1 MGERFT
7 RIGKYRNELIT
18 NFIIMCMNKRNYL
31 TAAAMALAVLSSC
44 GGQKEARNTSGIDL
58 ANMDTTVSAGQD
70 FFRYACGGWND
81 AHPLTAEY
89 SRYGTFDQLA
99 ENNQKQLR
107 ELIEGL
113 ASQQNE
119 AGTVAQKIGDLY
131 NIAMDS
137 VARNEQGFAPVK
149 PMLDKIAALT
159 DKSQIIPMS
168 VEMRRFQ
175 GIGTY
180 FNFYVYADP
189 KNSALNIFQMGQGGI
204 NLGEK
209 EYYLDTDSITENIRN
224 EYKKYIAKLFA
235 LSGFSEA
242 EAQQK
247 VADVME
253 IETSIAKVSRSAAEL
268 RNPEANYHKM
278 SYADLKKRIPGIDW
292 DAFMTG
298 LGIQAPAELNVE
310 QVESIQEVARLIS
323 ALPVSKHVSYLEYN
337 LLDAAASCL
346 SDDFVAARFDFYGK
360 VMSGRQVNQP
370 RWKRAVN
377 SVNGM
382 LGELVGE
389 MYVEKYFP
397 AAAKE
402 RMLKLVENLRVALGE
417 RIDAQEWMS
426 DSTKVR
432 AHEKLDAFR
441 VKVGYPDKWKDY
453 SKLEI
458 KKDSYW
464 ANVCRASEW
473 GFNDMISRLG
483 KPVDRDE
490 WLMTPQTVNAYYNP
504 STNEICFPAAI
515 LQPPFFNMDADDAAN
530 YGAIGVVIGHEMTHG
545 FDDQGRQFD
554 KNGNLTDWWAEGDA
568 DRFKERAQVMVDF
581 FNNIEVLPGLKG
593 NGQLTLGENLAD
605 HGGLNVAYL
614 AFRNATKDA
623 PLEVKEGFTPEQRF
637 FIAYATLWAG
647 NIRDEQAR
655 VYTKSDPHSLGKWRV
670 NGALP
675 HIQAWYDAF
684 QITPDDSLYVAP
696 ENRVNI
702 W

>member
-1 MGERFT
+1 
-7 RIGKYRNELIT
+7 
-18 NFIIMCMNKRNYL
+18 MNKKNYV
-31 TAAAMALAVLSSC
+31 AVAALALAMMTSC
-44 GGQKEARNTSGIDL
+44 AGQKEAKSTSGIDL
-58 ANMDTTVSAGQD
+58 ANMDTTVAAGTD

-89 SRYGTFDQLA
+89 SRYGTFDQLF
-99 ENNQKQLR
+99 ENSQKQLR

-113 ASQQNE
+113 AAQKNNP
-119 AGTVAQKIGDLY
+119 AGSAAQKIGDLY
-131 NIAMDS
+131 NMAMDS
-137 VARNEQGFAPVK
+137 VTLNKQGAEPVK
-149 PMLDKIAALT
+149 AMLGKIAALK
-159 DKSQIIPMS
+159 DKSEIIPMMT
-168 VEMRRFQ
+168 EMAHI

-180 FNFYVYADP
+180 FHSYVYADP
-189 KNSALNIFQMGQGGI
+189 KNSSLNIFQMGQGGI

-209 EYYLDTDSITENIRN
+209 EYYLDNDSITQNIR
-224 EYKKYIAKLFA
+224 EQYKVYIGKLFQLA
-235 LSGFSEA
+235 GFTEA

-253 IETSIAKVSRSAAEL
+253 IETAIAKASRSATEL
-268 RNPEANYHKM
+268 RDPEANYHKM
-278 SYADLKKRIPGIDW
+278 SFDELKKTISGIDW
-292 DAFMTG
+292 DAYVKG
-298 LGIQAPAELNVE
+298 LDIQAPAELNVE
-310 QVESIQEVARLIS
+310 QVEPIQEVARLMNT
-323 ALPVSKHVSYLEYN
+323 LPISKHVSYLEYN

-360 VMSGRQVNQP
+360 VLSGRQVNQP

-402 RMLKLVENLRVALGE
+402 RMVKLVKNLQTALGE
-417 RIDAQEWMS
+417 RINAQEWMS
-426 DSTKVR
+426 DSTKVK
-432 AHEKLDAFR
+432 AQEKLAAFH

-453 SKLEI
+453 SKLDI

-473 GFNDMISRLG
+473 SFNDMYSRLG
-483 KPVDRDE
+483 KPVDKDE

-515 LQPPFFNMDADDAAN
+515 LQPPFFNMEADDAAN

-554 KNGNLTDWWAEGDA
+554 KDGNLTDWWAPGDA

-581 FNNIEVLPGLKG
+581 FNNIEVLPGLHA
-593 NGQLTLGENLAD
+593 NGELTLGENLAD

-614 AFRNATKDA
+614 AFQNATKDA
-623 PLEVKEGFTPEQRF
+623 PLGVVDGFTPEQRF
-637 FIAYATLWAG
+637 FLAYATLWAG
-647 NIRDEQAR
+647 NIRDEQIR
-655 VYTKSDPHSLGKWRV
+655 VYTKSDPHSLGRWRV

-684 QITPDDSLYVAP
+684 HITPSDPLYVAP
-696 ENRVNI
+696 EKRVNV

>member
-1 MGERFT
+1 M
-7 RIGKYRNELIT
+7 IT

-149 PMLDKIAALT
+149 SMLDKIAALT

-180 FNFYVYADP
+180 FNYYVYADP

-235 LSGFSEA
+235 LAGFSEA

-278 SYADLKKRIPGIDW
+278 SYADLKKQIPGIDW

-310 QVESIQEVARLIS
+310 QVEPIQEVARLIS

-614 AFRNATKDA
+614 AFQNATKDA

>member
-1 MGERFT
+1 
-7 RIGKYRNELIT
+7 
-18 NFIIMCMNKRNYL
+18 MNKKNYVAVATLAFAML
-31 TAAAMALAVLSSC
+31 TSC
-44 GGQKEARNTSGIDL
+44 AGQKEAKSTSGIDL
-58 ANMDTTVSAGQD
+58 ANMDTIVSAGTD

-89 SRYGTFDQLA
+89 SRYGTFDELF
-99 ENNQKQLR
+99 ENSQKQLR

-113 ASQQNE
+113 AAQKNNQ
-119 AGTVAQKIGDLY
+119 AGSAAQKIGDLY
-131 NIAMDS
+131 NMAMDS
-137 VARNEQGFAPVK
+137 VTLNKQGAEPVK
-149 PMLDKIAALT
+149 AMLDKIAGMK
-159 DKSQIIPMS
+159 DKSEIVPMMT
-168 VEMRRFQ
+168 EMAHI

-180 FNFYVYADP
+180 FRSYVYADP
-189 KNSALNIFQMGQGGI
+189 KNSSLNIFQMGQGGI

-209 EYYLDTDSITENIRN
+209 EYYLDTDSITQNIR
-224 EYKKYIAKLFA
+224 EQYKLYIGKLFQLA
-235 LSGFSEA
+235 GFSEA
-242 EAQQK
+242 DAQQK

-253 IETSIAKVSRSAAEL
+253 VETAIAKVSRSATEL
-268 RNPEANYHKM
+268 RDPEANYHKM
-278 SYADLKKRIPGIDW
+278 SFDELKKTISGIDW
-292 DAFMTG
+292 DAYMKG
-298 LGIQAPAELNVE
+298 LGIQVPAELNVE
-310 QVESIQEVARLIS
+310 QVEPIQEVARLMNT
-323 ALPVSKHVSYLEYN
+323 LPLSKHVSYLEYN

-360 VMSGRQVNQP
+360 VLSGRQVNQP

-402 RMLKLVENLRVALGE
+402 RMVKLVKNLQTALGE

-426 DSTKVR
+426 DSTKIR
-432 AHEKLDAFR
+432 AHEKLAAFH

-458 KKDSYW
+458 KNDSYW

-473 GFNDMISRLG
+473 GFNDMYSRIG
-483 KPVDRDE
+483 KPVDKDE

-515 LQPPFFNMDADDAAN
+515 LQPPFFNMEADDAAN

-554 KNGNLTDWWAEGDA
+554 KDGNLTDWWAPGDA

-581 FNNIEVLPGLKG
+581 FNKIEVLPGLQA
-593 NGQLTLGENLAD
+593 NGELTLGENLAD

-614 AFRNATKDA
+614 AFQNATKDA
-623 PLEVKEGFTPEQRF
+623 PLGVVDGFTPEQRF
-637 FIAYATLWAG
+637 FLAYATLWAG
-647 NIRDEQAR
+647 NIRDEQIR

-684 QITPDDSLYVAP
+684 HITPSDPLYVAP
-696 ENRVNI
+696 ENRVNV

>member
-1 MGERFT
+1 
-7 RIGKYRNELIT
+7 
-18 NFIIMCMNKRNYL
+18 MNKKNYVVVATLAFAML
-31 TAAAMALAVLSSC
+31 TSC
-44 GGQKEARNTSGIDL
+44 AGQKEAKSTSGIDL
-58 ANMDTTVSAGQD
+58 ANMDTTVSAGTD

-89 SRYGTFDQLA
+89 SRYGTFDELF
-99 ENNQKQLR
+99 ENSQKQLR

-113 ASQQNE
+113 AAQKNNQ
-119 AGTVAQKIGDLY
+119 AGSAAQKIGDLY
-131 NIAMDS
+131 NMAMDS
-137 VARNEQGFAPVK
+137 VTLNKQGAEPVK
-149 PMLDKIAALT
+149 AMLDKIAGMK
-159 DKSQIIPMS
+159 DKSEIVPMMT
-168 VEMRRFQ
+168 EMAHI

-180 FNFYVYADP
+180 FHSYVYADP
-189 KNSALNIFQMGQGGI
+189 KNSSLNIFQMGQGGI

-209 EYYLDTDSITENIRN
+209 EYYLDTDSITQNIR
-224 EYKKYIAKLFA
+224 EQYKLYIGKLFQLA
-235 LSGFSEA
+235 GFSEA
-242 EAQQK
+242 DAQQK

-253 IETSIAKVSRSAAEL
+253 IETAIAKVSRSATEL
-268 RNPEANYHKM
+268 RDPEANYHKM
-278 SYADLKKRIPGIDW
+278 SFDELKKTIAGIDW
-292 DAFMTG
+292 DAYMKG

-310 QVESIQEVARLIS
+310 QVEPIQEVARLMNT
-323 ALPVSKHVSYLEYN
+323 LPLSKHVSYLEYN

-360 VMSGRQVNQP
+360 VLSGRQVNQP

-402 RMLKLVENLRVALGE
+402 RMVKLVKNLQTALGE

-426 DSTKVR
+426 DSTKIR
-432 AHEKLDAFR
+432 AHEKLAAFH

-458 KKDSYW
+458 KNDSYW

-473 GFNDMISRLG
+473 GFNDMYSRIG
-483 KPVDRDE
+483 KPVDKDE

-515 LQPPFFNMDADDAAN
+515 LQPPFFNMEADDAAN

-554 KNGNLTDWWAEGDA
+554 KDGNLTDWWAPGDA

-581 FNNIEVLPGLKG
+581 FNKIEVLPGLQA
-593 NGQLTLGENLAD
+593 NGELTLGENLAD

-614 AFRNATKDA
+614 AFQNATKDA
-623 PLEVKEGFTPEQRF
+623 PLGVVDGFTPEQRF
-637 FIAYATLWAG
+637 FLAYATLWAG
-647 NIRDEQAR
+647 NIRDEQIR

-684 QITPDDSLYVAP
+684 HITPSDPLYVAP
-696 ENRVNI
+696 ENRVNV

>member
-1 MGERFT
+1 
-7 RIGKYRNELIT
+7 
-18 NFIIMCMNKRNYL
+18 MNKKNYVAVATLAFAML
-31 TAAAMALAVLSSC
+31 TSC
-44 GGQKEARNTSGIDL
+44 AGQKEAKSTSGIDL
-58 ANMDTTVSAGQD
+58 ANMDTTVSAGTD

-89 SRYGTFDQLA
+89 SRYGTFDELF
-99 ENNQKQLR
+99 ENSQKQLR

-113 ASQQNE
+113 AAQKNNQ
-119 AGTVAQKIGDLY
+119 AGSAAQKIGDLY
-131 NIAMDS
+131 NMAMDS
-137 VARNEQGFAPVK
+137 VTLNKQGAEPVK
-149 PMLDKIAALT
+149 AMLDKIAGLK
-159 DKSQIIPMS
+159 DKSEIVPMMT
-168 VEMRRFQ
+168 EMAHI

-180 FNFYVYADP
+180 FHSYVYADP
-189 KNSALNIFQMGQGGI
+189 KNSSLNIFQMGQGGI

-209 EYYLDTDSITENIRN
+209 EYYLDTDSITQNIR
-224 EYKKYIAKLFA
+224 EQYKLYIGKLFQLA
-235 LSGFSEA
+235 GFSEA
-242 EAQQK
+242 DAQQK

-253 IETSIAKVSRSAAEL
+253 IETAIAKVSRSATEL
-268 RNPEANYHKM
+268 RDPEANYHKM
-278 SYADLKKRIPGIDW
+278 SFDELKKTIAGIDW
-292 DAFMTG
+292 DAYMKG

-310 QVESIQEVARLIS
+310 QVEPIQEVARLMNT
-323 ALPVSKHVSYLEYN
+323 LPLSKHVSYLEYN

-360 VMSGRQVNQP
+360 VLSGRQVNQP

-382 LGELVGE
+382 LGDLVGE

-402 RMLKLVENLRVALGE
+402 RMVKLVKNLQTALGE

-426 DSTKVR
+426 DSTKIR
-432 AHEKLDAFR
+432 AHEKLATFH

-458 KKDSYW
+458 KNDSYW

-473 GFNDMISRLG
+473 GFNDMYSRIG
-483 KPVDRDE
+483 KPVDKDE

-515 LQPPFFNMDADDAAN
+515 LQPPFFNMEADDAAN

-554 KNGNLTDWWAEGDA
+554 KDGNLTDWWAPGDA

-581 FNNIEVLPGLKG
+581 FNKIEVLPGLQA
-593 NGQLTLGENLAD
+593 NGELTLGENLAD

-614 AFRNATKDA
+614 AFQNATKDA
-623 PLEVKEGFTPEQRF
+623 PLGVVDGFTPEQRF
-637 FIAYATLWAG
+637 FLAYATLWAG
-647 NIRDEQAR
+647 NIRDEQIR

-684 QITPDDSLYVAP
+684 HITPSDPLYVAP
-696 ENRVNI
+696 ENRVNV

>member
-1 MGERFT
+1 
-7 RIGKYRNELIT
+7 
-18 NFIIMCMNKRNYL
+18 MNKRNYL

-180 FNFYVYADP
+180 FNYYVYADP

-235 LSGFSEA
+235 LAGFSEA

-278 SYADLKKRIPGIDW
+278 SYADLKKQIPGIDW

-310 QVESIQEVARLIS
+310 QVEPIQEVARLIS

-614 AFRNATKDA
+614 AFQNATKDA

>member
-1 MGERFT
+1 
-7 RIGKYRNELIT
+7 
-18 NFIIMCMNKRNYL
+18 MNKKNYVAVATLAFAML
-31 TAAAMALAVLSSC
+31 TSC
-44 GGQKEARNTSGIDL
+44 AGQKEAKSTSGIDL
-58 ANMDTTVSAGQD
+58 ANMDTTVSAGTD

-89 SRYGTFDQLA
+89 SRYGTFDELF
-99 ENNQKQLR
+99 ENSQKQLR

-113 ASQQNE
+113 AAQKNNQ
-119 AGTVAQKIGDLY
+119 AGSAARKIGDLY
-131 NIAMDS
+131 NMAMDS
-137 VARNEQGFAPVK
+137 VTLNKQGAEPVK
-149 PMLDKIAALT
+149 AMLDKIAGMK
-159 DKSQIIPMS
+159 DKSEIVPMMT
-168 VEMRRFQ
+168 EMAHI

-180 FNFYVYADP
+180 FRSYVYADP
-189 KNSALNIFQMGQGGI
+189 KNSSLNIFQMGQGGI

-209 EYYLDTDSITENIRN
+209 EYYLDTDSITQNIR
-224 EYKKYIAKLFA
+224 EQYKLYIGKLFQLA
-235 LSGFSEA
+235 GFSEA
-242 EAQQK
+242 DAQQK

-253 IETSIAKVSRSAAEL
+253 IETAIAKVSRSATEL
-268 RNPEANYHKM
+268 RDPEANYHKM
-278 SYADLKKRIPGIDW
+278 SFDELKKTISGIDW
-292 DAFMTG
+292 DAYMKG
-298 LGIQAPAELNVE
+298 LGIQVPAELNVE
-310 QVESIQEVARLIS
+310 QVEPIQEVARLMNT
-323 ALPVSKHVSYLEYN
+323 LPLSKHVSYLEYN

-360 VMSGRQVNQP
+360 VLSGRQVNQP

-402 RMLKLVENLRVALGE
+402 RMVKLVKNLQTALGE

-426 DSTKVR
+426 DSTKIR
-432 AHEKLDAFR
+432 AHEKLAAFH

-458 KKDSYW
+458 KNDSYW

-473 GFNDMISRLG
+473 GFNDMYSRIG
-483 KPVDRDE
+483 KPVDKDE

-515 LQPPFFNMDADDAAN
+515 LQPPFFNMEADDAAN

-554 KNGNLTDWWAEGDA
+554 KDGNLTDWWAPGDA

-581 FNNIEVLPGLKG
+581 FNKIEVLPGLQA
-593 NGQLTLGENLAD
+593 NGELTLGENLAD

-614 AFRNATKDA
+614 AFQNATKDA
-623 PLEVKEGFTPEQRF
+623 PLGVVDGFTPEQRF
-637 FIAYATLWAG
+637 FLAYATLWAG
-647 NIRDEQAR
+647 NIRDEQIR

-684 QITPDDSLYVAP
+684 HITPSDPLYVAP
-696 ENRVNI
+696 ENRVNV

>member
-1 MGERFT
+1 
-7 RIGKYRNELIT
+7 
-18 NFIIMCMNKRNYL
+18 MNKKNYVAVATLAFAML
-31 TAAAMALAVLSSC
+31 TSC
-44 GGQKEARNTSGIDL
+44 AGQKEAKSTSGIDL
-58 ANMDTTVSAGQD
+58 ANMDTTVSAGTD

-89 SRYGTFDQLA
+89 SRYGTFDELF
-99 ENNQKQLR
+99 ENSQKQLR

-113 ASQQNE
+113 AAQKNNQ
-119 AGTVAQKIGDLY
+119 AGSAAQKIGDLY
-131 NIAMDS
+131 NMAMDS
-137 VARNEQGFAPVK
+137 VTLNKQGAEPVK
-149 PMLDKIAALT
+149 AMLDKIAGMK
-159 DKSQIIPMS
+159 DKSEIVPMMT
-168 VEMRRFQ
+168 EMAHI

-180 FNFYVYADP
+180 FHSYVYADP
-189 KNSALNIFQMGQGGI
+189 KNSSLNIFQMGQGGI

-209 EYYLDTDSITENIRN
+209 EYYLDTDSITQNIR
-224 EYKKYIAKLFA
+224 EQYKLYIGKLFQLA
-235 LSGFSEA
+235 GFSEA
-242 EAQQK
+242 DAQQK

-253 IETSIAKVSRSAAEL
+253 VETAIAKVSRSATEL
-268 RNPEANYHKM
+268 RDPEANYHKM
-278 SYADLKKRIPGIDW
+278 SFDELKKTISGIDW
-292 DAFMTG
+292 DAYMKG
-298 LGIQAPAELNVE
+298 LGIQVPAELNVE
-310 QVESIQEVARLIS
+310 QVEPIQEVARLMNT
-323 ALPVSKHVSYLEYN
+323 LPLSKHVSYLEYN

-360 VMSGRQVNQP
+360 VLSGRQVNQP

-402 RMLKLVENLRVALGE
+402 RMVKLVKNLQTALGE

-426 DSTKVR
+426 DSTKIR
-432 AHEKLDAFR
+432 AHEKLAVFH

-458 KKDSYW
+458 KNDSYW

-473 GFNDMISRLG
+473 GFNDMYSRIG
-483 KPVDRDE
+483 KPVDKDE

-515 LQPPFFNMDADDAAN
+515 LQPPFFNMEADDAAN

-554 KNGNLTDWWAEGDA
+554 KDGNLTDWWAPGDA

-581 FNNIEVLPGLKG
+581 FNKIEVLPGLQA
-593 NGQLTLGENLAD
+593 NGELTLGENLAD

-614 AFRNATKDA
+614 AFQNATKDA
-623 PLEVKEGFTPEQRF
+623 PLGVVDGFTPEQRF
-637 FIAYATLWAG
+637 FLAYATLWAG
-647 NIRDEQAR
+647 NIRDEQIR

-670 NGALP
+670 NGALT

-684 QITPDDSLYVAP
+684 HITPSDPLYVAP
-696 ENRVNI
+696 ENRVNV

>member
-1 MGERFT
+1 
-7 RIGKYRNELIT
+7 
-18 NFIIMCMNKRNYL
+18 MNKKNYVAVATLAFAML
-31 TAAAMALAVLSSC
+31 TSC
-44 GGQKEARNTSGIDL
+44 AGQKEAKSTSGIDL
-58 ANMDTTVSAGQD
+58 ANMDTTVSAGTD

-89 SRYGTFDQLA
+89 SRYGTFDELF
-99 ENNQKQLR
+99 ENSQKQLR

-113 ASQQNE
+113 AAQKNNQ
-119 AGTVAQKIGDLY
+119 AGSAAQKIGDLY
-131 NIAMDS
+131 NMAMDS
-137 VARNEQGFAPVK
+137 VTLNKQGAEPVK
-149 PMLDKIAALT
+149 AMLDKIAGMK
-159 DKSQIIPMS
+159 DKSEIVPMMT
-168 VEMRRFQ
+168 EMAHI

-180 FNFYVYADP
+180 FHSYVYADP
-189 KNSALNIFQMGQGGI
+189 KNSSLNIFQMGQGGI

-209 EYYLDTDSITENIRN
+209 EYYLDTDSITQNIR
-224 EYKKYIAKLFA
+224 EQYKLYIGKLFQLA
-235 LSGFSEA
+235 GFSEA
-242 EAQQK
+242 DAQQK

-253 IETSIAKVSRSAAEL
+253 LETAIAKVSRSATEL
-268 RNPEANYHKM
+268 RDPEANYHKM
-278 SYADLKKRIPGIDW
+278 SFDELKKTIAGIDW
-292 DAFMTG
+292 DAYMKG

-310 QVESIQEVARLIS
+310 QVDPIQEVARLMNT
-323 ALPVSKHVSYLEYN
+323 LPLSKHVSYLEYN

-360 VMSGRQVNQP
+360 VLTGRQVNQP

-402 RMLKLVENLRVALGE
+402 RMVKLVKNLQTALGE

-426 DSTKVR
+426 DSTKIR
-432 AHEKLDAFR
+432 AHEKLATFH

-458 KKDSYW
+458 KNDSYW

-473 GFNDMISRLG
+473 GFNDMYSRIG
-483 KPVDRDE
+483 KPVDKDE

-515 LQPPFFNMDADDAAN
+515 LQPPFFNMEADDAAN

-554 KNGNLTDWWAEGDA
+554 KDGNLTDWWAPGDA

-581 FNNIEVLPGLKG
+581 FNKIEVLPGLQA
-593 NGQLTLGENLAD
+593 NGELTLGENLAD

-614 AFRNATKDA
+614 AFQNATKDA
-623 PLEVKEGFTPEQRF
+623 PLGVVDGFTPEQRF
-637 FIAYATLWAG
+637 FLAYATLWAG
-647 NIRDEQAR
+647 NIRDEQIR

-684 QITPDDSLYVAP
+684 HITPSDPLYVAP
-696 ENRVNI
+696 ENRVNV

>member
-1 MGERFT
+1 
-7 RIGKYRNELIT
+7 
-18 NFIIMCMNKRNYL
+18 MNKKNYVAVATLAFAML
-31 TAAAMALAVLSSC
+31 TSC
-44 GGQKEARNTSGIDL
+44 AGQKEAKSTSGIDL
-58 ANMDTTVSAGQD
+58 ANMDTTVSAGTD

-89 SRYGTFDQLA
+89 SRYGTFDELF
-99 ENNQKQLR
+99 ENSQTQLR

-113 ASQQNE
+113 AAQKNNQ
-119 AGTVAQKIGDLY
+119 AGSAAQKIGDLY
-131 NIAMDS
+131 NMAMDS
-137 VARNEQGFAPVK
+137 VTLNKQGAEPVK
-149 PMLDKIAALT
+149 AMLDKIAGLK
-159 DKSQIIPMS
+159 DKSEIVPMMT
-168 VEMRRFQ
+168 EMAHI

-180 FNFYVYADP
+180 FHSYVYADP
-189 KNSALNIFQMGQGGI
+189 KNSSLNIFQMGQGGI

-209 EYYLDTDSITENIRN
+209 EYYLDTDSITQNIR
-224 EYKKYIAKLFA
+224 EQYKLYIGKLFQLA
-235 LSGFSEA
+235 GFSEA
-242 EAQQK
+242 DAQQK

-253 IETSIAKVSRSAAEL
+253 IETAIAKVSRSATEL
-268 RNPEANYHKM
+268 RDPEANYHKM
-278 SYADLKKRIPGIDW
+278 SFDELKKTIAGIDW
-292 DAFMTG
+292 DAYMKG

-310 QVESIQEVARLIS
+310 QVEPIQEVARLMNT
-323 ALPVSKHVSYLEYN
+323 LPLSKHVSYLEYN

-360 VMSGRQVNQP
+360 VLSGRQVNQP

-402 RMLKLVENLRVALGE
+402 RMVKLVKNLQTALGE

-426 DSTKVR
+426 DSTKIR
-432 AHEKLDAFR
+432 AHEKLATFH

-458 KKDSYW
+458 KNDSYW

-473 GFNDMISRLG
+473 GFNDMYSRIG
-483 KPVDRDE
+483 KPVNKDE

-515 LQPPFFNMDADDAAN
+515 LQPPFFNMEADDAAN

-554 KNGNLTDWWAEGDA
+554 KDGNLTDWWAPGDA

-581 FNNIEVLPGLKG
+581 FNKIEVLPGLQA
-593 NGQLTLGENLAD
+593 NGELTLGENLAD

-614 AFRNATKDA
+614 AFQNATKDA
-623 PLEVKEGFTPEQRF
+623 PLGVVDGFTPEQRF
-637 FIAYATLWAG
+637 FLAYAILWAG
-647 NIRDEQAR
+647 NIRDEQIR

-684 QITPDDSLYVAP
+684 HITPSDPLYVAP
-696 ENRVNI
+696 ENRVNV

>member
-1 MGERFT
+1 
-7 RIGKYRNELIT
+7 
-18 NFIIMCMNKRNYL
+18 MNKKNYVAVATLAFAML
-31 TAAAMALAVLSSC
+31 TSC
-44 GGQKEARNTSGIDL
+44 AGQKEAKSTSGIDL
-58 ANMDTTVSAGQD
+58 ANMDTTVAAGTD

-89 SRYGTFDQLA
+89 SRYGTFDQLF
-99 ENNQKQLR
+99 ENSQKQLR

-113 ASQQNE
+113 AAQKNNP
-119 AGTVAQKIGDLY
+119 AGSAAQKIGDLY
-131 NIAMDS
+131 NMAMDS
-137 VARNEQGFAPVK
+137 VTLNKQGAEPVK
-149 PMLDKIAALT
+149 AMLGKIAALK
-159 DKSQIIPMS
+159 DKGEIIPMMT
-168 VEMRRFQ
+168 EMAHI

-180 FNFYVYADP
+180 FHSYVYADP
-189 KNSALNIFQMGQGGI
+189 KNSSLNIFQMGQGGI

-209 EYYLDTDSITENIRN
+209 EYYLDNDSITQNIR
-224 EYKKYIAKLFA
+224 EQYKVYIGKLFQLA
-235 LSGFSEA
+235 GFTEA

-253 IETSIAKVSRSAAEL
+253 IETAIAKASRSATEL
-268 RNPEANYHKM
+268 RDPEANYHKM
-278 SYADLKKRIPGIDW
+278 SFDELKKTISGIDW
-292 DAFMTG
+292 DAYVKG

-310 QVESIQEVARLIS
+310 QVEPIQEVARLMNT
-323 ALPVSKHVSYLEYN
+323 LPISKHVSYLEYN

-360 VMSGRQVNQP
+360 VLSGRQVNQP

-402 RMLKLVENLRVALGE
+402 RMVKLVKNLQTALGE
-417 RIDAQEWMS
+417 RINAQEWMS
-426 DSTKVR
+426 DSTKVK
-432 AHEKLDAFR
+432 AQEKLAAFH

-453 SKLEI
+453 SKLDI

-473 GFNDMISRLG
+473 SFNDMYSRLG
-483 KPVDRDE
+483 KPVDKDE

-515 LQPPFFNMDADDAAN
+515 LQPPFFNMEADDAAN

-545 FDDQGRQFD
+545 FDAQGRQFD
-554 KNGNLTDWWAEGDA
+554 KDGNLTDWWAPGDA

-581 FNNIEVLPGLKG
+581 FNNIEVLPGLHA
-593 NGQLTLGENLAD
+593 NGELTLGENLAD

-614 AFRNATKDA
+614 AFQNATKDA
-623 PLEVKEGFTPEQRF
+623 PLGVVDGFTPEQRF
-637 FIAYATLWAG
+637 FLAYATLWAG
-647 NIRDEQAR
+647 NIRDEQIR
-655 VYTKSDPHSLGKWRV
+655 VYTKSDPHSLGRWRV

-684 QITPDDSLYVAP
+684 HITPSDSLYVAP
-696 ENRVNI
+696 EKRVNV

>member
-1 MGERFT
+1 
-7 RIGKYRNELIT
+7 
-18 NFIIMCMNKRNYL
+18 MNKKNYVAVATLAFAML
-31 TAAAMALAVLSSC
+31 TSC
-44 GGQKEARNTSGIDL
+44 AGQKEAKSTSGIDL
-58 ANMDTTVSAGQD
+58 ANMDTTVSAGTD

-89 SRYGTFDQLA
+89 SRYGTFDELF
-99 ENNQKQLR
+99 ENSQKQLR

-113 ASQQNE
+113 AAQKNNQ
-119 AGTVAQKIGDLY
+119 AGSAAQKIGDLY
-131 NIAMDS
+131 NMAMDS
-137 VARNEQGFAPVK
+137 VTLNKQGAEPVK
-149 PMLDKIAALT
+149 AMLDKIAGMK
-159 DKSQIIPMS
+159 DKSEIVPMMT
-168 VEMRRFQ
+168 EMAHI

-180 FNFYVYADP
+180 FHSYVYADP
-189 KNSALNIFQMGQGGI
+189 KNSSLNIFQMGQGGI

-209 EYYLDTDSITENIRN
+209 EYYLDTDSITQNIR
-224 EYKKYIAKLFA
+224 EQYKLYIGKLFQLA
-235 LSGFSEA
+235 GFSEA
-242 EAQQK
+242 DAQQK

-253 IETSIAKVSRSAAEL
+253 IETAIAKVSRSATEL
-268 RNPEANYHKM
+268 RDPEANYHKM
-278 SYADLKKRIPGIDW
+278 SFDELKKTIAGIDW
-292 DAFMTG
+292 DAYMKG

-310 QVESIQEVARLIS
+310 QVEPIQEVARLMNT
-323 ALPVSKHVSYLEYN
+323 LPLSKHVSYLEYN

-360 VMSGRQVNQP
+360 VLSGRQVNQP

-402 RMLKLVENLRVALGE
+402 RMVKLVKNLQTALGE

-426 DSTKVR
+426 DSTKIR
-432 AHEKLDAFR
+432 AHEKLAAFH

-458 KKDSYW
+458 KNDSYW

-473 GFNDMISRLG
+473 GFNDMYSRIG
-483 KPVDRDE
+483 KPVDKDE

-515 LQPPFFNMDADDAAN
+515 LQPPFFNMEADDAAN

-554 KNGNLTDWWAEGDA
+554 KDGNLTDWWAPGDA

-581 FNNIEVLPGLKG
+581 FNKIEVLPGLQA
-593 NGQLTLGENLAD
+593 NGELTLGENLAD

-614 AFRNATKDA
+614 AFQNATKDA
-623 PLEVKEGFTPEQRF
+623 PLGVVDGFTPEQRF
-637 FIAYATLWAG
+637 FLAYATLWAG
-647 NIRDEQAR
+647 NIRDEQIR

-684 QITPDDSLYVAP
+684 HITPSEPLYVAP
-696 ENRVNI
+696 ENRVNV

>member
-1 MGERFT
+1 
-7 RIGKYRNELIT
+7 
-18 NFIIMCMNKRNYL
+18 MNKKNYVAVATLAFAML
-31 TAAAMALAVLSSC
+31 TSC
-44 GGQKEARNTSGIDL
+44 AGQKEAKSTSGIDL
-58 ANMDTTVSAGQD
+58 ANMDTTVSAGTD

-89 SRYGTFDQLA
+89 SRYGTFDELF
-99 ENNQKQLR
+99 ENSQKQLR

-113 ASQQNE
+113 AAQKNNQ
-119 AGTVAQKIGDLY
+119 AGSAAQKIGDLY
-131 NIAMDS
+131 NMAMDS
-137 VARNEQGFAPVK
+137 VTLNKQGAEPVK
-149 PMLDKIAALT
+149 AMLDKIAGLK
-159 DKSQIIPMS
+159 DKSEIVPMMT
-168 VEMRRFQ
+168 EMAHI

-180 FNFYVYADP
+180 FHSYVYADP
-189 KNSALNIFQMGQGGI
+189 KNSSLNIFQMGQGGI

-209 EYYLDTDSITENIRN
+209 EYYLDTDSITQNIR
-224 EYKKYIAKLFA
+224 EQYKLYIGKLFQLA
-235 LSGFSEA
+235 GFSEA
-242 EAQQK
+242 DAQQK

-253 IETSIAKVSRSAAEL
+253 IETAIAKVSRSATEL
-268 RNPEANYHKM
+268 RDPEANYHKM
-278 SYADLKKRIPGIDW
+278 SFDELKKTIAGIDW
-292 DAFMTG
+292 DAYMKG
-298 LGIQAPAELNVE
+298 LGVQAPAELNVE
-310 QVESIQEVARLIS
+310 QVEPIQEVARLMNT
-323 ALPVSKHVSYLEYN
+323 LPLSKHVSYLEYN

-360 VMSGRQVNQP
+360 VLSGRQVNQP

-402 RMLKLVENLRVALGE
+402 RMVKLVKNLQTALGE

-426 DSTKVR
+426 DSTKIR
-432 AHEKLDAFR
+432 AHEKLATFH

-458 KKDSYW
+458 KNDSYW

-473 GFNDMISRLG
+473 GFNDMYSRIG
-483 KPVDRDE
+483 KPVDKDE

-515 LQPPFFNMDADDAAN
+515 LQPPFFNMEADDAAN

-554 KNGNLTDWWAEGDA
+554 KDGNLTDWWAPGDA

-581 FNNIEVLPGLKG
+581 FNKIEVLPGLQA
-593 NGQLTLGENLAD
+593 NGELTLGENLAD

-614 AFRNATKDA
+614 AFQNATKDA
-623 PLEVKEGFTPEQRF
+623 PLGVVDGFTPEQRF
-637 FIAYATLWAG
+637 FLAYATLWAG
-647 NIRDEQAR
+647 NIRDEQIR

-684 QITPDDSLYVAP
+684 RITPSDPLYVAP
-696 ENRVNI
+696 ENRVNV

>member
-1 MGERFT
+1 
-7 RIGKYRNELIT
+7 
-18 NFIIMCMNKRNYL
+18 MNKKNYVAVATLAFAML
-31 TAAAMALAVLSSC
+31 TSC
-44 GGQKEARNTSGIDL
+44 AGQKEAKSTSGIDL
-58 ANMDTTVSAGQD
+58 ANMDTTVSAGTD

-89 SRYGTFDQLA
+89 SRYGTFDELF
-99 ENNQKQLR
+99 ENSQKQLR

-113 ASQQNE
+113 AAQKNNQ
-119 AGTVAQKIGDLY
+119 AGSAAQKIGDLY
-131 NIAMDS
+131 NMAMDS
-137 VARNEQGFAPVK
+137 VTLNKQGAEPVK
-149 PMLDKIAALT
+149 AMLDKIAGMK
-159 DKSQIIPMS
+159 DKSEIVPMMT
-168 VEMRRFQ
+168 EMAHI

-180 FNFYVYADP
+180 FHSYVYADP
-189 KNSALNIFQMGQGGI
+189 KNSSLNIFQMGQGGI

-209 EYYLDTDSITENIRN
+209 EYYLDTDSITQNIR
-224 EYKKYIAKLFA
+224 EQYKLYIGKLFQLA
-235 LSGFSEA
+235 GFSEA
-242 EAQQK
+242 DAQQK

-253 IETSIAKVSRSAAEL
+253 IETAIAKVSRSATEL
-268 RNPEANYHKM
+268 RDPEANYHKM
-278 SYADLKKRIPGIDW
+278 SFDELKKTIAGIDW
-292 DAFMTG
+292 DAYMKG

-310 QVESIQEVARLIS
+310 QVDPIQEVARLMNT
-323 ALPVSKHVSYLEYN
+323 LPLSKHVSYLEYN

-360 VMSGRQVNQP
+360 VLSGRQVNQP

-402 RMLKLVENLRVALGE
+402 RMVKLVKNLQTALGE

-426 DSTKVR
+426 DSTKIR
-432 AHEKLDAFR
+432 AHEKLATFH

-458 KKDSYW
+458 KNDSYW

-473 GFNDMISRLG
+473 GFNDMYSRIG
-483 KPVDRDE
+483 KPVDKDE

-515 LQPPFFNMDADDAAN
+515 LQPPFFNMEADDAAN

-554 KNGNLTDWWAEGDA
+554 KDGNLTDWWAPGDA
-568 DRFKERAQVMVDF
+568 DRFNERAQVMVDF
-581 FNNIEVLPGLKG
+581 FNKIEVLPGLQA
-593 NGQLTLGENLAD
+593 NGELTLGENLAD

-614 AFRNATKDA
+614 AFQNATKDA
-623 PLEVKEGFTPEQRF
+623 PLGVVDGFTPEQRF
-637 FIAYATLWAG
+637 FLAYATLWAG
-647 NIRDEQAR
+647 NIRDEQIR

-684 QITPDDSLYVAP
+684 HITPSDPLYVAP
-696 ENRVNI
+696 ENRVNV

>member
-1 MGERFT
+1 
-7 RIGKYRNELIT
+7 
-18 NFIIMCMNKRNYL
+18 MNKKNYVAVATLAFAML
-31 TAAAMALAVLSSC
+31 TSC
-44 GGQKEARNTSGIDL
+44 AGQKEAKSTSGIDL
-58 ANMDTTVSAGQD
+58 ANMDTTVSAGTD

-89 SRYGTFDQLA
+89 SRYGTFDELF
-99 ENNQKQLR
+99 ENSQKQLR

-113 ASQQNE
+113 AAQKNNQ
-119 AGTVAQKIGDLY
+119 AGSAAQKIGDLY
-131 NIAMDS
+131 NMAMDS
-137 VARNEQGFAPVK
+137 VTLNKQGAEPVK
-149 PMLDKIAALT
+149 AMLDKIAGLK
-159 DKSQIIPMS
+159 DKNEIVPMMT
-168 VEMRRFQ
+168 EMAHI

-180 FNFYVYADP
+180 FHSYVYADP
-189 KNSALNIFQMGQGGI
+189 KNSSLNIFQMGQGGI

-209 EYYLDTDSITENIRN
+209 EYYLDTDSITQNIR
-224 EYKKYIAKLFA
+224 EQYKLYIGKLFQLA
-235 LSGFSEA
+235 GFSEA
-242 EAQQK
+242 DAQQK

-253 IETSIAKVSRSAAEL
+253 IETAIAKVSRSATEL
-268 RNPEANYHKM
+268 RDPEANYHKM
-278 SYADLKKRIPGIDW
+278 SFDELKKTIAGIDW
-292 DAFMTG
+292 DAYMKG

-310 QVESIQEVARLIS
+310 QVEPIQEVARLMNT
-323 ALPVSKHVSYLEYN
+323 LPLSKHVSYLEYN

-360 VMSGRQVNQP
+360 VLSGRQVNQP

-402 RMLKLVENLRVALGE
+402 RMVKLVKNLQTALGE

-426 DSTKVR
+426 DSTKIR
-432 AHEKLDAFR
+432 AHEKLATFH

-458 KKDSYW
+458 KNDSYW

-473 GFNDMISRLG
+473 GFNDMYSRIG
-483 KPVDRDE
+483 KPVDKDE

-515 LQPPFFNMDADDAAN
+515 LQPPFFNMEADDAAN

-554 KNGNLTDWWAEGDA
+554 KDGNLTDWWAPGDA

-581 FNNIEVLPGLKG
+581 FNKIEVLPGLQA
-593 NGQLTLGENLAD
+593 NGELTLGENLAD

-614 AFRNATKDA
+614 AFQNATKDA
-623 PLEVKEGFTPEQRF
+623 PLGVVDGFTPEQRF
-637 FIAYATLWAG
+637 FLAYATLWAG
-647 NIRDEQAR
+647 NIRDEQIR

-684 QITPDDSLYVAP
+684 HITPSDPLYVAP
-696 ENRVNI
+696 ENRVNV

>member
-1 MGERFT
+1 
-7 RIGKYRNELIT
+7 
-18 NFIIMCMNKRNYL
+18 MNKKNYVAVATLAFAML
-31 TAAAMALAVLSSC
+31 TSC
-44 GGQKEARNTSGIDL
+44 AGQKEAKSTSGIDL
-58 ANMDTTVSAGQD
+58 ANMDTTVAAGTD

-89 SRYGTFDQLA
+89 SRYGTFDELF
-99 ENNQKQLR
+99 ENSQKQLR

-113 ASQQNE
+113 AAQKNNQ
-119 AGTVAQKIGDLY
+119 AGSAAQKIGDLY
-131 NIAMDS
+131 NMAMDS
-137 VARNEQGFAPVK
+137 VTLNKQGAEPVK
-149 PMLDKIAALT
+149 AMLDKIAGMK
-159 DKSQIIPMS
+159 DKSEIVPMMT
-168 VEMRRFQ
+168 EMAHI

-180 FNFYVYADP
+180 FHSYVYADP
-189 KNSALNIFQMGQGGI
+189 KNSSLNIFQMGQGGI

-209 EYYLDTDSITENIRN
+209 EYYLDTDSITQNIR
-224 EYKKYIAKLFA
+224 EQYKLYIGKLFQLA
-235 LSGFSEA
+235 GFSEA
-242 EAQQK
+242 DAQQK

-253 IETSIAKVSRSAAEL
+253 IETAIAKVSRSATEL
-268 RNPEANYHKM
+268 RDPEANYHKM
-278 SYADLKKRIPGIDW
+278 SFDELKKTIAGIDW
-292 DAFMTG
+292 DAYMKG

-310 QVESIQEVARLIS
+310 QVEPIQEVARLMNT
-323 ALPVSKHVSYLEYN
+323 LPLSKHVSYLEYN

-360 VMSGRQVNQP
+360 VLSGRQVNQP

-402 RMLKLVENLRVALGE
+402 RMVKLVKNLQTALGE

-426 DSTKVR
+426 DSTKIR
-432 AHEKLDAFR
+432 AHEKLAAFH

-458 KKDSYW
+458 KNDSYW

-473 GFNDMISRLG
+473 GFNDMYSRIG
-483 KPVDRDE
+483 KPVDKDE

-515 LQPPFFNMDADDAAN
+515 LQPPFFNMEADDAAN

-554 KNGNLTDWWAEGDA
+554 KDGNLTDWWAPGDA

-581 FNNIEVLPGLKG
+581 FNKIEVLPGLQA
-593 NGQLTLGENLAD
+593 NGELTLGENLAD

-614 AFRNATKDA
+614 AFQNATKDA
-623 PLEVKEGFTPEQRF
+623 PLGVVDGFTPEQRF
-637 FIAYATLWAG
+637 FLAYATLWAG
-647 NIRDEQAR
+647 NIRDEQIR

-684 QITPDDSLYVAP
+684 HITPSDPLYVAP
-696 ENRVNI
+696 EKRVNV

>member
-1 MGERFT
+1 
-7 RIGKYRNELIT
+7 
-18 NFIIMCMNKRNYL
+18 MNKKNYVAVATLAFAML
-31 TAAAMALAVLSSC
+31 TSC
-44 GGQKEARNTSGIDL
+44 AGQKEAKSTSGIDL
-58 ANMDTTVSAGQD
+58 ANMDTTVSAGTD

-89 SRYGTFDQLA
+89 SRYGTFDELF
-99 ENNQKQLR
+99 ENSQKQLR

-113 ASQQNE
+113 AAQKNNQ
-119 AGTVAQKIGDLY
+119 AGSAAQKIGDLY
-131 NIAMDS
+131 NMAMDS
-137 VARNEQGFAPVK
+137 VTLNKQGAEPVK
-149 PMLDKIAALT
+149 AMLDKIAGLK
-159 DKSQIIPMS
+159 DKSEIVPMMT
-168 VEMRRFQ
+168 EMAHI

-180 FNFYVYADP
+180 FHSYVYADP
-189 KNSALNIFQMGQGGI
+189 KNSSLNIFQMGQGGI

-209 EYYLDTDSITENIRN
+209 EYYLDTDSITQNIR
-224 EYKKYIAKLFA
+224 EQYKLYIAKLFQLA
-235 LSGFSEA
+235 GFSEA
-242 EAQQK
+242 DAQQK

-253 IETSIAKVSRSAAEL
+253 IETAIAKVSRSATEL
-268 RNPEANYHKM
+268 RDPEANYHKM
-278 SYADLKKRIPGIDW
+278 SFDELKKTIAGIDW
-292 DAFMTG
+292 DAYMKG

-310 QVESIQEVARLIS
+310 QVEPIQEVARLMNT
-323 ALPVSKHVSYLEYN
+323 LPLSKHVSYLEYN

-360 VMSGRQVNQP
+360 VLSGRQVNQP

-402 RMLKLVENLRVALGE
+402 RMVKLVKNLQTALGE

-426 DSTKVR
+426 DSTKIR
-432 AHEKLDAFR
+432 AHEKLATFH

-458 KKDSYW
+458 KNDSYW

-473 GFNDMISRLG
+473 GFNDMYSRIG
-483 KPVDRDE
+483 KPVDKDE

-515 LQPPFFNMDADDAAN
+515 LQPPFFNMEADDAAN

-554 KNGNLTDWWAEGDA
+554 KDGNLTDWWAPGDA

-581 FNNIEVLPGLKG
+581 FNKIEVLPGLQA
-593 NGQLTLGENLAD
+593 NGELTLGENLAD

-614 AFRNATKDA
+614 AFQNATKDA
-623 PLEVKEGFTPEQRF
+623 PLGVVDGFTPEQRF
-637 FIAYATLWAG
+637 FLAYATLWAG
-647 NIRDEQAR
+647 NIRDEQIR

-684 QITPDDSLYVAP
+684 HITPSDPLYVAP
-696 ENRVNI
+696 ENRVNV

>member
-1 MGERFT
+1 
-7 RIGKYRNELIT
+7 
-18 NFIIMCMNKRNYL
+18 MNKKNYVAVATLAFAML
-31 TAAAMALAVLSSC
+31 TSC
-44 GGQKEARNTSGIDL
+44 AGQKEAKSTSGIDL
-58 ANMDTTVSAGQD
+58 ANMDTTVSAGTD

-89 SRYGTFDQLA
+89 SRYGTFDELF
-99 ENNQKQLR
+99 ENSQKQLR

-113 ASQQNE
+113 AAQKNNQ
-119 AGTVAQKIGDLY
+119 AGSAAQKIGDLY
-131 NIAMDS
+131 NMAMDS
-137 VARNEQGFAPVK
+137 VTLNKQGAEPVK
-149 PMLDKIAALT
+149 AMLDKIAGMK
-159 DKSQIIPMS
+159 DKSEIVPMMT
-168 VEMRRFQ
+168 EMAHI

-180 FNFYVYADP
+180 FHSYVYADP
-189 KNSALNIFQMGQGGI
+189 KNSSLNIFQMGQGGI

-209 EYYLDTDSITENIRN
+209 EYYLDTDSITQNIR
-224 EYKKYIAKLFA
+224 EQYKLYIGKLFQLA
-235 LSGFSEA
+235 GFSEA
-242 EAQQK
+242 DAQQK

-253 IETSIAKVSRSAAEL
+253 IETAIAKVSRSATEL
-268 RNPEANYHKM
+268 RDPEANYHKM
-278 SYADLKKRIPGIDW
+278 SFDELKKTIAGIDW
-292 DAFMTG
+292 DAYMKG

-310 QVESIQEVARLIS
+310 QVEPIQEVARLMNT
-323 ALPVSKHVSYLEYN
+323 LPLSKHVSYLEYN

-346 SDDFVAARFDFYGK
+346 SDDFVAARFNFYGK
-360 VMSGRQVNQP
+360 VLSGRQVNQP

-402 RMLKLVENLRVALGE
+402 RMVKLVKNLQTALGE

-426 DSTKVR
+426 DSTKIR
-432 AHEKLDAFR
+432 AHEKLATFH

-458 KKDSYW
+458 KNDSYW

-473 GFNDMISRLG
+473 GFNDMYSRIG
-483 KPVDRDE
+483 KPVDKDE

-515 LQPPFFNMDADDAAN
+515 LQPPFFNMEADDAAN

-554 KNGNLTDWWAEGDA
+554 KDGNLTDWWAPGDA

-581 FNNIEVLPGLKG
+581 FNKIEVLPGLQA
-593 NGQLTLGENLAD
+593 NGELTLGENLAD

-614 AFRNATKDA
+614 AFQNATKDA
-623 PLEVKEGFTPEQRF
+623 PLGVVDGFTPEQRF
-637 FIAYATLWAG
+637 FLAYATLWAG
-647 NIRDEQAR
+647 NIRDEQIR

-684 QITPDDSLYVAP
+684 HITPSDPLYVAP
-696 ENRVNI
+696 ENRVNV

>member
-1 MGERFT
+1 
-7 RIGKYRNELIT
+7 
-18 NFIIMCMNKRNYL
+18 MNKKNYVAVATLAFAML
-31 TAAAMALAVLSSC
+31 TSC
-44 GGQKEARNTSGIDL
+44 AGQKEAKSTSGIDL
-58 ANMDTTVSAGQD
+58 ANMDTTVSAGTD

-89 SRYGTFDQLA
+89 SRYGTFDELF
-99 ENNQKQLR
+99 ENSQKQLR

-113 ASQQNE
+113 AAQKNNQ
-119 AGTVAQKIGDLY
+119 AGSAAQKIGDLY
-131 NIAMDS
+131 NMAMDS
-137 VARNEQGFAPVK
+137 VTLNKQGAEPVK
-149 PMLDKIAALT
+149 AMLDKIAGMK
-159 DKSQIIPMS
+159 DKSEIVPMMT
-168 VEMRRFQ
+168 EMAHI

-180 FNFYVYADP
+180 FHSYVYADP
-189 KNSALNIFQMGQGGI
+189 KNSSLNIFQMGQGGI

-209 EYYLDTDSITENIRN
+209 EYYLDTDSITQNIR
-224 EYKKYIAKLFA
+224 EQYKLYIGKLFQLA
-235 LSGFSEA
+235 GFSEA
-242 EAQQK
+242 DAQQK

-253 IETSIAKVSRSAAEL
+253 IETAIAKVSRSATEL
-268 RNPEANYHKM
+268 RDPEANYHKM
-278 SYADLKKRIPGIDW
+278 SFDELKKTIAGIDW
-292 DAFMTG
+292 DAYMKG

-310 QVESIQEVARLIS
+310 QVEPIQEVARLMNT
-323 ALPVSKHVSYLEYN
+323 LPLSKHVSYLEYN

-360 VMSGRQVNQP
+360 VLSGRQVNQP

-402 RMLKLVENLRVALGE
+402 RMVKLVKNLQTALGE

-426 DSTKVR
+426 DSTKIR
-432 AHEKLDAFR
+432 AHEKLATFH

-458 KKDSYW
+458 KNDSYW

-473 GFNDMISRLG
+473 GFNDMYSRIG
-483 KPVDRDE
+483 KPVDKDE

-515 LQPPFFNMDADDAAN
+515 LQPPFFNMEADDAAN

-554 KNGNLTDWWAEGDA
+554 KDGNLTDWWAPGDA

-581 FNNIEVLPGLKG
+581 FNKIEVLPGLQA
-593 NGQLTLGENLAD
+593 NGELILGENLAD

-614 AFRNATKDA
+614 AFQNATKDA
-623 PLEVKEGFTPEQRF
+623 PIGVVDGFTPEQRF
-637 FIAYATLWAG
+637 FLAYATLWAG
-647 NIRDEQAR
+647 NIRDEQIR

-684 QITPDDSLYVAP
+684 HITPSDPLYVAP
-696 ENRVNI
+696 ENRVNV

>member
-1 MGERFT
+1 MKT
-7 RIGKYRNELIT
+7 KHYVAV
-18 NFIIMCMNKRNYL
+18 
-31 TAAAMALAVLSSC
+31 AAFATLAMAGC
-44 GGQKEARNTSGIDL
+44 TGQKNATNTSGIDL
-58 ANMDTTVSAGQD
+58 ANMDTTVSAGTD

-107 ELIEGL
+107 GLIEEL
-113 ASQQNE
+113 AAKQNE
-119 AGTVAQKIGDLY
+119 PGTAAQKIGDLY
-131 NIAMDS
+131 NMAMDS
-137 VARNEQGFAPVK
+137 VTLNKQGCEPVK
-149 PMLDKIAALT
+149 PMLEKIAALT
-159 DKSQIIPMS
+159 DKSQVIPMA
-168 VEMRRFQ
+168 VEMRRTA
-175 GIGTY
+175 GIGTFFSY
-180 FNFYVYADP
+180 YVYADP
-189 KNSALNIFQMGQGGI
+189 KNSVQNIFQMGQGGI

-209 EYYLDTDSITENIRN
+209 EYYLDNDSITQNIR
-224 EYKKYIAKLFA
+224 EQYKKYITKLFTLA
-235 LSGFSEA
+235 GFTETD
-242 EAQQK
+242 AQQK

-253 IETSIAKVSRSAAEL
+253 IETAIAKVSKSATEL
-268 RNPEANYHKM
+268 RDPEANYHKM
-278 SYADLKKRIPGIDW
+278 TYAELKKQISGIDW
-292 DAFMTG
+292 DAFMKA
-298 LGIQAPAELNVE
+298 LGIEAPAELNVE
-310 QVESIQEVARLIS
+310 QIEPIQEVAKLINT
-323 ALPVSKHVSYLEYN
+323 LPLSKSISYLEYN
-337 LLDAAASCL
+337 LLDAAAPTL
-346 SDDFVAARFDFYGK
+346 SDDFVTARFDFYGK
-360 VMSGRQVNQP
+360 VMSGRQANQP

-377 SVNGM
+377 SVDGL

-402 RMLKLVENLRVALGE
+402 RMVNLVKNLQTALGQ

-426 DSTKVR
+426 DSTKMR

-453 SKLEI
+453 SALEI
-458 KKDSYW
+458 QKDSYW
-464 ANVCRASEW
+464 ANVCRAAAW

-515 LQPPFFNMDADDAAN
+515 LQPPFFNMEADDAAN

-554 KNGNLTDWWAEGDA
+554 KEGNLKDWWAAGDA

-581 FNNIEVLPGLKG
+581 FNNIEVLPGLHG

-605 HGGLNVAYL
+605 HGGLNIAYL
-614 AFRNATKDA
+614 AFQNATKDA
-623 PLEVKEGFTPEQRF
+623 PLEDKNGFTPAQRF

-647 NIRDEQAR
+647 NIRDEQIR
-655 VYTKSDPHSLGKWRV
+655 VYTKSDPHSLGEWRV

-684 QITPDDSLYVAP
+684 NITPNDPLYVAP
-696 ENRVNI
+696 EKRVNI

>member
-1 MGERFT
+1 
-7 RIGKYRNELIT
+7 
-18 NFIIMCMNKRNYL
+18 MNKKNYVAVATLAFAML
-31 TAAAMALAVLSSC
+31 TSC
-44 GGQKEARNTSGIDL
+44 AGQKEAKSTSGIDL
-58 ANMDTTVSAGQD
+58 ANMDTTVSAGTD

-89 SRYGTFDQLA
+89 SRYGTFDELF
-99 ENNQKQLR
+99 ENSQKQLR

-113 ASQQNE
+113 AAQKNNQ
-119 AGTVAQKIGDLY
+119 AGSAAQKIGDLY
-131 NIAMDS
+131 NMAMDS
-137 VARNEQGFAPVK
+137 VTLNKQGAEPVK
-149 PMLDKIAALT
+149 AMLDKIAGMK
-159 DKSQIIPMS
+159 DKSEIVPMMT
-168 VEMRRFQ
+168 EMAHI

-180 FNFYVYADP
+180 FHSYVYADP
-189 KNSALNIFQMGQGGI
+189 KNSSLNIFQMGQGGI

-209 EYYLDTDSITENIRN
+209 EYYLDTDSITQNIR
-224 EYKKYIAKLFA
+224 EQYKLYIGKLFQLA
-235 LSGFSEA
+235 GFSEA
-242 EAQQK
+242 DAQQK

-253 IETSIAKVSRSAAEL
+253 VETAIAKVSRSATEL
-268 RNPEANYHKM
+268 RDPEANYHKM
-278 SYADLKKRIPGIDW
+278 SFDELKKTISGIDW
-292 DAFMTG
+292 DAYMKG
-298 LGIQAPAELNVE
+298 LGIQVPAELNVE
-310 QVESIQEVARLIS
+310 QVEPIQEVARLMNT
-323 ALPVSKHVSYLEYN
+323 LPLSKHVSYLEYN

-346 SDDFVAARFDFYGK
+346 SDDFVTARFDFYGK
-360 VMSGRQVNQP
+360 VLSGRQVNQP

-402 RMLKLVENLRVALGE
+402 RMVKLVKNLQTALGE

-426 DSTKVR
+426 DSTKIR
-432 AHEKLDAFR
+432 AHEKLAVFH

-458 KKDSYW
+458 KNDSYW

-473 GFNDMISRLG
+473 GFNDMYSRIG
-483 KPVDRDE
+483 KPVDKDE

-515 LQPPFFNMDADDAAN
+515 LQPPFFNMEADDAAN

-554 KNGNLTDWWAEGDA
+554 KDGNLTDWWAPGDA

-581 FNNIEVLPGLKG
+581 FNKIEVLPGLQA
-593 NGQLTLGENLAD
+593 NGELTLGENLAD

-614 AFRNATKDA
+614 AFQNATKDA
-623 PLEVKEGFTPEQRF
+623 PLGVVDGFTPEQRF
-637 FIAYATLWAG
+637 FLAYATLWAG
-647 NIRDEQAR
+647 NIRDEQIR

-684 QITPDDSLYVAP
+684 HITPSDPLYVAP
-696 ENRVNI
+696 ENRVNV

>member
-1 MGERFT
+1 MKT
-7 RIGKYRNELIT
+7 KHYVAV
-18 NFIIMCMNKRNYL
+18 
-31 TAAAMALAVLSSC
+31 AAFATLAMAGC
-44 GGQKEARNTSGIDL
+44 TGQKNATNTSGIDL
-58 ANMDTTVSAGQD
+58 ANMDTTVSAGTD

-89 SRYGTFDQLA
+89 SRFGTFDELA

-113 ASQQNE
+113 AAQQNE
-119 AGTVAQKIGDLY
+119 AGTTAQKVGDLY
-131 NIAMDS
+131 KLAMDS
-137 VARNEQGFAPVK
+137 VALNEQGVTPIK

-159 DKSQIIPMS
+159 DKAQIIPTS
-168 VEMRRFQ
+168 AELMRTQ

-180 FNFYVYADP
+180 FSCYVYADP
-189 KNSALNIFQMGQGGI
+189 KNSSLNIFQMSQGGI

-209 EYYLDTDSITENIRN
+209 TYYLDTDSITENIRN
-224 EYKKYIAKLFA
+224 EYKKYIGKLFTLA
-235 LSGFSEA
+235 GFSEA
-242 EAQQK
+242 DAQQK

-253 IETSIAKVSRSAAEL
+253 IETAIAKVSKSATE
-268 RNPEANYHKM
+268 RRDPEANYHKM
-278 SYADLKKRIPGIDW
+278 SYDELKKQIKGIDW
-292 DAFMTG
+292 DAYMKA
-298 LGIQAPAELNVE
+298 LGIEAPAELNVE
-310 QVESIQEVARLIS
+310 QIEPIQEVGKLIS
-323 ALPVSKHVSYLEYN
+323 TLPLSRHISYLQYN

-377 SVNGM
+377 SVNGV
-382 LGELVGE
+382 LGELVGQ

-402 RMLKLVENLRVALGE
+402 RMVNLVKNLQIALGE

-426 DSTKVR
+426 DSTKMR
-432 AHEKLDAFR
+432 AHEKLDAFH

-458 KKDSYW
+458 KNDSYW
-464 ANVCRASEW
+464 ANICRAAEW
-473 GFNDMISRLG
+473 GFNDMMSRLG
-483 KPVDRDE
+483 KPVDKDE

-515 LQPPFFNMDADDAAN
+515 LQPPFFNMNADDAAN

-554 KNGNLTDWWAEGDA
+554 KDGNLKDWWAEGDA

-581 FNNIEVLPGLKG
+581 FSRFARKWSIDFRREYCRSWRIEHRL
-593 NGQLTLGENLAD
+593 LGFPKCD
-605 HGGLNVAYL
+605 
-614 AFRNATKDA
+614 
-623 PLEVKEGFTPEQRF
+623 
-637 FIAYATLWAG
+637 
-647 NIRDEQAR
+647 
-655 VYTKSDPHSLGKWRV
+655 
-670 NGALP
+670 
-675 HIQAWYDAF
+675 
-684 QITPDDSLYVAP
+684 
-696 ENRVNI
+696 
-702 W
+702 

>member
-1 MGERFT
+1 
-7 RIGKYRNELIT
+7 
-18 NFIIMCMNKRNYL
+18 MNKKNYVAVATLAFAML
-31 TAAAMALAVLSSC
+31 TSC
-44 GGQKEARNTSGIDL
+44 AGQKEAKSTSGIDL
-58 ANMDTTVSAGQD
+58 ANMDTTVSAGTD

-89 SRYGTFDQLA
+89 SRYGTFDELF
-99 ENNQKQLR
+99 ENSQKQLR

-113 ASQQNE
+113 AAQKNNQ
-119 AGTVAQKIGDLY
+119 AGSAAQKIGDLY
-131 NIAMDS
+131 NMAMDS
-137 VARNEQGFAPVK
+137 VTLNKQGAEPVK
-149 PMLDKIAALT
+149 AMLDKIAGMK
-159 DKSQIIPMS
+159 DKSEIVPMMT
-168 VEMRRFQ
+168 EMAHI

-180 FNFYVYADP
+180 FHSYVYADP
-189 KNSALNIFQMGQGGI
+189 KNSSLNIFQMGQGGI

-209 EYYLDTDSITENIRN
+209 EYYLDTDSITQNIR
-224 EYKKYIAKLFA
+224 EQYKLYIGKLFQLA
-235 LSGFSEA
+235 GFSEA

-253 IETSIAKVSRSAAEL
+253 IETAIAKVSRSATEL
-268 RNPEANYHKM
+268 RDPEANYHKM
-278 SYADLKKRIPGIDW
+278 SFDELKKTIAGIDW
-292 DAFMTG
+292 DAYMKG

-310 QVESIQEVARLIS
+310 QVEPIQEVARLMNT
-323 ALPVSKHVSYLEYN
+323 LPLSKHVSYLEYN

-360 VMSGRQVNQP
+360 VLSGRQVNQP

-402 RMLKLVENLRVALGE
+402 RMVKLVKNLQTALGE

-426 DSTKVR
+426 DSTKIR
-432 AHEKLDAFR
+432 AHEKLAAFH

-458 KKDSYW
+458 KNDSYW

-473 GFNDMISRLG
+473 GFNDMYSRIG
-483 KPVDRDE
+483 KPVDKDE

-515 LQPPFFNMDADDAAN
+515 LQPPFFNMEADDAAN

-554 KNGNLTDWWAEGDA
+554 KDGNLTDWWAPGDA

-581 FNNIEVLPGLKG
+581 FNKIEVLPGLQA
-593 NGQLTLGENLAD
+593 NGELTLGENLAD

-614 AFRNATKDA
+614 AFQNATKDA
-623 PLEVKEGFTPEQRF
+623 PLGVVDGFTPEQRF
-637 FIAYATLWAG
+637 FLAYATLWAG
-647 NIRDEQAR
+647 NIRDEQIR

-684 QITPDDSLYVAP
+684 HITPSDPLYVAP
-696 ENRVNI
+696 EKRVNV

>member
-1 MGERFT
+1 
-7 RIGKYRNELIT
+7 
-18 NFIIMCMNKRNYL
+18 MNKKNYVAVATLAFAML
-31 TAAAMALAVLSSC
+31 TSC
-44 GGQKEARNTSGIDL
+44 AGQKEAKSTSGIDL
-58 ANMDTTVSAGQD
+58 ANMDTTVSAGTD

-89 SRYGTFDQLA
+89 SRYGTFDELF
-99 ENNQKQLR
+99 ENSQKQLR

-113 ASQQNE
+113 AAQKNNQ
-119 AGTVAQKIGDLY
+119 AGSAAQKIGDLY
-131 NIAMDS
+131 NMAMDS
-137 VARNEQGFAPVK
+137 VTLNKQGAEPVK
-149 PMLDKIAALT
+149 AMLDKIAGMK
-159 DKSQIIPMS
+159 DKSEIVPMMT
-168 VEMRRFQ
+168 EMAHI

-180 FNFYVYADP
+180 FHSYVYADP
-189 KNSALNIFQMGQGGI
+189 KSSSLNIFQMGQGGI

-209 EYYLDTDSITENIRN
+209 EYYLDTDSITQNIR
-224 EYKKYIAKLFA
+224 EQYKLYIGKLFQLA
-235 LSGFSEA
+235 GFSEA
-242 EAQQK
+242 DAQQK

-253 IETSIAKVSRSAAEL
+253 IETAIAKVSRSATEL
-268 RNPEANYHKM
+268 RDPEANYHKM
-278 SYADLKKRIPGIDW
+278 SFDELKKTIAGIDW
-292 DAFMTG
+292 DAYMKG

-310 QVESIQEVARLIS
+310 QVEPIQEVARLMNT
-323 ALPVSKHVSYLEYN
+323 LPLSKHVSYLEYN

-360 VMSGRQVNQP
+360 VLSGRQVNQP

-402 RMLKLVENLRVALGE
+402 RMVKLVKNLQTALGE

-426 DSTKVR
+426 DSTKIR
-432 AHEKLDAFR
+432 AHEKLATFH

-458 KKDSYW
+458 KNDSYW

-473 GFNDMISRLG
+473 GFNDMYSRIG
-483 KPVDRDE
+483 KPVDKDE

-515 LQPPFFNMDADDAAN
+515 LQPPFFNMEADDAAN

-554 KNGNLTDWWAEGDA
+554 KDGNLTDWWAPGDA

-581 FNNIEVLPGLKG
+581 FNKIEVLPGLQA
-593 NGQLTLGENLAD
+593 NGELTLGENLAD

-614 AFRNATKDA
+614 AFQNATKDA
-623 PLEVKEGFTPEQRF
+623 PLGVVDGFTPEQRF
-637 FIAYATLWAG
+637 FLAYATLWAG
-647 NIRDEQAR
+647 NIRDEQIR

-684 QITPDDSLYVAP
+684 HITPSDSLYVAP
-696 ENRVNI
+696 ENRVNV

>member
-1 MGERFT
+1 
-7 RIGKYRNELIT
+7 
-18 NFIIMCMNKRNYL
+18 MNKKNYVAVATLAFAML
-31 TAAAMALAVLSSC
+31 TSC
-44 GGQKEARNTSGIDL
+44 AGQKEAKSTSGIDL
-58 ANMDTTVSAGQD
+58 ANMDTTVSAGTD

-89 SRYGTFDQLA
+89 SRYGTFDELF
-99 ENNQKQLR
+99 ENSQTQLR

-113 ASQQNE
+113 AAQKNNQ
-119 AGTVAQKIGDLY
+119 AGSAAQKIGDLY
-131 NIAMDS
+131 NMAMDS
-137 VARNEQGFAPVK
+137 VTLNKQGAEPVK
-149 PMLDKIAALT
+149 AMLDKIAGLK
-159 DKSQIIPMS
+159 DKSEIVPMMT
-168 VEMRRFQ
+168 EMAHI

-180 FNFYVYADP
+180 FRSYVYADP
-189 KNSALNIFQMGQGGI
+189 KNSSLNIFQMGQGGI

-209 EYYLDTDSITENIRN
+209 EYYLDTDSITQNIR
-224 EYKKYIAKLFA
+224 EQYKLYIGKLFQLA
-235 LSGFSEA
+235 GFSEA
-242 EAQQK
+242 DAQQK

-253 IETSIAKVSRSAAEL
+253 IETAIAKVSRSATEL
-268 RNPEANYHKM
+268 RDPEANYHKM
-278 SYADLKKRIPGIDW
+278 SFDELKKTIAGIDW
-292 DAFMTG
+292 DAYMKG

-310 QVESIQEVARLIS
+310 QVEPIQEVARLMNT
-323 ALPVSKHVSYLEYN
+323 LPLSKHVSYLEYN

-360 VMSGRQVNQP
+360 VLSGRQVNQP

-402 RMLKLVENLRVALGE
+402 RMVKLVKNLQTALGE

-426 DSTKVR
+426 DSTKIR
-432 AHEKLDAFR
+432 AHEKLATFH

-458 KKDSYW
+458 KNDSYW

-473 GFNDMISRLG
+473 GFNDMYSRIG
-483 KPVDRDE
+483 KPVDKDE

-515 LQPPFFNMDADDAAN
+515 LQPPFFNMEADDAAN

-554 KNGNLTDWWAEGDA
+554 KDGNLTDWWAPGDA

-581 FNNIEVLPGLKG
+581 FNKIEVLPGLQA
-593 NGQLTLGENLAD
+593 NGELTLGENLAD

-614 AFRNATKDA
+614 AFQNATKDA
-623 PLEVKEGFTPEQRF
+623 PLGVVDGFTPEQRF
-637 FIAYATLWAG
+637 FLAYATLWAG
-647 NIRDEQAR
+647 NIRDEQIR

-684 QITPDDSLYVAP
+684 HITPSDSLYVAP
-696 ENRVNI
+696 ENRVNV

>member
-1 MGERFT
+1 
-7 RIGKYRNELIT
+7 
-18 NFIIMCMNKRNYL
+18 MNKKNYVAVATLAFAML
-31 TAAAMALAVLSSC
+31 TSC
-44 GGQKEARNTSGIDL
+44 AGQKEAKSTSGIDL
-58 ANMDTTVSAGQD
+58 ANMDTTVSAGTD

-89 SRYGTFDQLA
+89 SRYGTFDELF
-99 ENNQKQLR
+99 ENSQKQLR

-113 ASQQNE
+113 AAQKNNQ
-119 AGTVAQKIGDLY
+119 AGSAAQKIGDLY
-131 NIAMDS
+131 NMAMDS
-137 VARNEQGFAPVK
+137 VTLNKQGAEPVK
-149 PMLDKIAALT
+149 AMLDKIAGMK
-159 DKSQIIPMS
+159 DKSEIVPMMT
-168 VEMRRFQ
+168 EMAHI

-180 FNFYVYADP
+180 FHSYVYADP
-189 KNSALNIFQMGQGGI
+189 KNSSLNIFQMGQGGI

-209 EYYLDTDSITENIRN
+209 EYYLDTDSITQNIR
-224 EYKKYIAKLFA
+224 EQYKLYIGKLFQLA
-235 LSGFSEA
+235 GFSEA
-242 EAQQK
+242 DAQQK

-253 IETSIAKVSRSAAEL
+253 LETAIAKVSRSATEL
-268 RNPEANYHKM
+268 RDPEANYHKM
-278 SYADLKKRIPGIDW
+278 SFDELKKTIAGIDW
-292 DAFMTG
+292 DAYMKG

-310 QVESIQEVARLIS
+310 QVEPIQEVARLMNT
-323 ALPVSKHVSYLEYN
+323 LPLSKHVSYLEYN

-346 SDDFVAARFDFYGK
+346 SDNFVAARFDFYGK
-360 VMSGRQVNQP
+360 VLSGRQVNQP

-402 RMLKLVENLRVALGE
+402 RMVKLVKNLQTALGE

-426 DSTKVR
+426 DSTKIR
-432 AHEKLDAFR
+432 AHEKLATFH

-458 KKDSYW
+458 KNDSYW

-473 GFNDMISRLG
+473 GFNDMYSRIG
-483 KPVDRDE
+483 KPVDKDE

-515 LQPPFFNMDADDAAN
+515 LQPPFFNMEADDAAN

-554 KNGNLTDWWAEGDA
+554 KDGNLTDWWAPGDA

-581 FNNIEVLPGLKG
+581 FNKIEVLPGLQA
-593 NGQLTLGENLAD
+593 NGELTLGENLAD

-614 AFRNATKDA
+614 AFQNATKDA
-623 PLEVKEGFTPEQRF
+623 PLGVVDGFTPEQRF
-637 FIAYATLWAG
+637 FLAYATLWAG
-647 NIRDEQAR
+647 NIRDEQIR

-684 QITPDDSLYVAP
+684 HITPSDPLYVAP
-696 ENRVNI
+696 ENRVNV

>member
-1 MGERFT
+1 
-7 RIGKYRNELIT
+7 
-18 NFIIMCMNKRNYL
+18 MNKKNYVAVATLAFAML
-31 TAAAMALAVLSSC
+31 TSC
-44 GGQKEARNTSGIDL
+44 AGQKEAKSTSGIDL
-58 ANMDTTVSAGQD
+58 ANMDTTVSAGTD

-89 SRYGTFDQLA
+89 SRYGTFDELF
-99 ENNQKQLR
+99 ENSQKQLR

-113 ASQQNE
+113 AAQKNNQ
-119 AGTVAQKIGDLY
+119 AGSAAQKIGDLY
-131 NIAMDS
+131 NMAMDS
-137 VARNEQGFAPVK
+137 VTLNKQGAEPVK
-149 PMLDKIAALT
+149 AMLDKIAGLK
-159 DKSQIIPMS
+159 DKSEIVPMMT
-168 VEMRRFQ
+168 EMAHI

-180 FNFYVYADP
+180 FHSYVYADP
-189 KNSALNIFQMGQGGI
+189 KNSSLNIFQMGQGGI

-209 EYYLDTDSITENIRN
+209 EYYLDTDSITQNIR
-224 EYKKYIAKLFA
+224 EQYKLYIGKLFQLA
-235 LSGFSEA
+235 GFSEA

-253 IETSIAKVSRSAAEL
+253 IETAIAKVSRSATEL
-268 RNPEANYHKM
+268 RDPEANYHKM
-278 SYADLKKRIPGIDW
+278 SFDELKKTIAGFDW
-292 DAFMTG
+292 DAYMKG

-310 QVESIQEVARLIS
+310 QVEPIQEVARLMNT
-323 ALPVSKHVSYLEYN
+323 LPLSKHVSYLEYN

-360 VMSGRQVNQP
+360 VLSGRQVNQP

-402 RMLKLVENLRVALGE
+402 RMVKLVKNLQTALGE

-426 DSTKVR
+426 DSTKIR
-432 AHEKLDAFR
+432 AHEKLAAFH

-458 KKDSYW
+458 KNDSYW

-473 GFNDMISRLG
+473 GFNDMYSRIG
-483 KPVDRDE
+483 KPVDKDE

-515 LQPPFFNMDADDAAN
+515 LQPPFFNMEADDAAN

-554 KNGNLTDWWAEGDA
+554 KDGNLTDWWAPGDA

-581 FNNIEVLPGLKG
+581 FNKIEVLPGLQA
-593 NGQLTLGENLAD
+593 NGELTLGENLAD

-614 AFRNATKDA
+614 AFQNATKDA
-623 PLEVKEGFTPEQRF
+623 PLGVVDGFTPEQRF
-637 FIAYATLWAG
+637 FLAYATLWAG
-647 NIRDEQAR
+647 NIRDEQIR

-684 QITPDDSLYVAP
+684 HITPSDPLYVAP
-696 ENRVNI
+696 ENRVNV

>member
-1 MGERFT
+1 
-7 RIGKYRNELIT
+7 
-18 NFIIMCMNKRNYL
+18 MNKKNYVAVATLAFAML
-31 TAAAMALAVLSSC
+31 TSC
-44 GGQKEARNTSGIDL
+44 AGQKEAKSTSGIDL
-58 ANMDTTVSAGQD
+58 ANMDTTVSAGTD

-89 SRYGTFDQLA
+89 SRYGTFDELF
-99 ENNQKQLR
+99 ENSQKQLR

-113 ASQQNE
+113 AAQKNNQ
-119 AGTVAQKIGDLY
+119 AGSAAQKIGDLY
-131 NIAMDS
+131 NMAMDS
-137 VARNEQGFAPVK
+137 VTLNKQGAEPVK
-149 PMLDKIAALT
+149 AMLDKIAGMK
-159 DKSQIIPMS
+159 DKSEIVPMMT
-168 VEMRRFQ
+168 EMAHI

-180 FNFYVYADP
+180 FHSYVYADP
-189 KNSALNIFQMGQGGI
+189 KNSSLNIFQMGQGGI

-209 EYYLDTDSITENIRN
+209 EYYLDTDSITQNIR
-224 EYKKYIAKLFA
+224 EQYKLYIGKLFQLA
-235 LSGFSEA
+235 GFSEA
-242 EAQQK
+242 DAQQK

-253 IETSIAKVSRSAAEL
+253 LETAIAKVSRSATEL
-268 RNPEANYHKM
+268 RDPEANYHKM
-278 SYADLKKRIPGIDW
+278 SFDELKKTIAGIDW
-292 DAFMTG
+292 DAYMKG

-310 QVESIQEVARLIS
+310 QVEPIQEVARLMNT
-323 ALPVSKHVSYLEYN
+323 LPLSKHVSYLEYN

-360 VMSGRQVNQP
+360 VLSGRQVNQP
-370 RWKRAVN
+370 RWERAVN

-402 RMLKLVENLRVALGE
+402 RMVKLVKNLQTALGE

-426 DSTKVR
+426 DSTKIR
-432 AHEKLDAFR
+432 AHEKLATFH

-458 KKDSYW
+458 KNDSYW

-473 GFNDMISRLG
+473 GFNDMYSRIG
-483 KPVDRDE
+483 KPVDKDE

-515 LQPPFFNMDADDAAN
+515 LQPPFFNMEADDAAN

-554 KNGNLTDWWAEGDA
+554 KDGNLTDWWAPGDA

-581 FNNIEVLPGLKG
+581 FNKIEVLPGLQA
-593 NGQLTLGENLAD
+593 NGELTLGENLAD

-614 AFRNATKDA
+614 AFQNATKDA
-623 PLEVKEGFTPEQRF
+623 PLGVVDGFTPEQRF
-637 FIAYATLWAG
+637 FLAYATLWAG
-647 NIRDEQAR
+647 NIRDEQIR

-684 QITPDDSLYVAP
+684 HITPSDPLYVAP
-696 ENRVNI
+696 ENRVNV

>member
-1 MGERFT
+1 
-7 RIGKYRNELIT
+7 
-18 NFIIMCMNKRNYL
+18 MNKKNYVAVATLAFAML
-31 TAAAMALAVLSSC
+31 TSC
-44 GGQKEARNTSGIDL
+44 AGQKEAKSTSGIDL
-58 ANMDTTVSAGQD
+58 ANMDTTVSAGTD

-89 SRYGTFDQLA
+89 SRYGTFDELF
-99 ENNQKQLR
+99 ENSQKQLR

-113 ASQQNE
+113 AAQKNNQ
-119 AGTVAQKIGDLY
+119 AGSAAQKIGDLY
-131 NIAMDS
+131 NMAMDS
-137 VARNEQGFAPVK
+137 VTLNKQGAEPVK
-149 PMLDKIAALT
+149 AMLDKIAGMK
-159 DKSQIIPMS
+159 DKSEIVPMMT
-168 VEMRRFQ
+168 EMAHI

-180 FNFYVYADP
+180 FHSYVYADP
-189 KNSALNIFQMGQGGI
+189 KNSSLNIFQMGQGGI

-209 EYYLDTDSITENIRN
+209 EYYLDTDSITQNIR
-224 EYKKYIAKLFA
+224 EQYKLYIGKLFQLA
-235 LSGFSEA
+235 GFSEA
-242 EAQQK
+242 DAQQK

-253 IETSIAKVSRSAAEL
+253 LETAIAKVSRSATEL
-268 RNPEANYHKM
+268 RDPEANYHKM
-278 SYADLKKRIPGIDW
+278 SFDELKKTISGIDW
-292 DAFMTG
+292 DAYMKG
-298 LGIQAPAELNVE
+298 LGIQVPAELNVE
-310 QVESIQEVARLIS
+310 QVEPIQEVARLMNT
-323 ALPVSKHVSYLEYN
+323 LPLSKHVSYLEYN

-360 VMSGRQVNQP
+360 VLSGRQVNQP

-402 RMLKLVENLRVALGE
+402 RMVKLVKNLQTALGE

-426 DSTKVR
+426 DSTKIR
-432 AHEKLDAFR
+432 AHEKLAVFH

-458 KKDSYW
+458 KNDSYW

-473 GFNDMISRLG
+473 GFNDMYSRIG
-483 KPVDRDE
+483 KPVDKDE

-515 LQPPFFNMDADDAAN
+515 LQPPFFNMEADDAAN

-554 KNGNLTDWWAEGDA
+554 KDGNLTDWWAPGDA

-581 FNNIEVLPGLKG
+581 FNKIEVLPGLQA
-593 NGQLTLGENLAD
+593 NGELTLGENLAD

-614 AFRNATKDA
+614 AFQNATKDA
-623 PLEVKEGFTPEQRF
+623 PLGVVDGFTPEQRF
-637 FIAYATLWAG
+637 FLAYATLWAG
-647 NIRDEQAR
+647 NIRDEQIR

-684 QITPDDSLYVAP
+684 HITPSDPLYVAP
-696 ENRVNI
+696 ENRVNV

>member
-1 MGERFT
+1 
-7 RIGKYRNELIT
+7 
-18 NFIIMCMNKRNYL
+18 MNKKNYVAVATLAFAML
-31 TAAAMALAVLSSC
+31 TSC
-44 GGQKEARNTSGIDL
+44 AGQKEAKSTSGIDL
-58 ANMDTTVSAGQD
+58 ANMDTTVSAGTD

-89 SRYGTFDQLA
+89 SRYGTFDELF
-99 ENNQKQLR
+99 ENSQTQLR

-113 ASQQNE
+113 AAQKNNQ
-119 AGTVAQKIGDLY
+119 AGSAAQKIGDLY
-131 NIAMDS
+131 NMAMDS
-137 VARNEQGFAPVK
+137 VTLNKQGAEPVK
-149 PMLDKIAALT
+149 AMLDKIAGM
-159 DKSQIIPMS
+159 KNKNEIVPMMT
-168 VEMRRFQ
+168 EMAHI

-180 FNFYVYADP
+180 FHSYVYADP
-189 KNSALNIFQMGQGGI
+189 KNSSVNILQMGQGGI

-209 EYYLDTDSITENIRN
+209 EYYLDTDSITQNIR
-224 EYKKYIAKLFA
+224 EQYKLYIGKLFQLA
-235 LSGFSEA
+235 GFSEA
-242 EAQQK
+242 DAQQK

-253 IETSIAKVSRSAAEL
+253 IETAIAKVSRSATEL
-268 RNPEANYHKM
+268 RDPEANYHKM
-278 SYADLKKRIPGIDW
+278 SFDELKKTIAGIDW
-292 DAFMTG
+292 DAYMKG

-310 QVESIQEVARLIS
+310 QVEPIQEVARLMNT
-323 ALPVSKHVSYLEYN
+323 LPLSKHVSYLEYN

-360 VMSGRQVNQP
+360 VLSGRQVNQP

-402 RMLKLVENLRVALGE
+402 RMVKLVKNLQTALGE

-426 DSTKVR
+426 DSTKIR
-432 AHEKLDAFR
+432 AHEKLAAFH

-458 KKDSYW
+458 KNDSYW

-473 GFNDMISRLG
+473 GFNDMYSRIG
-483 KPVDRDE
+483 KPVDKDE

-515 LQPPFFNMDADDAAN
+515 LQPPFFNMEADDAAN

-554 KNGNLTDWWAEGDA
+554 KDGNLTDWWAPGDA

-581 FNNIEVLPGLKG
+581 FNKIEVLPGLQA
-593 NGQLTLGENLAD
+593 NGELTLGENLAD

-614 AFRNATKDA
+614 AFQNATKDA
-623 PLEVKEGFTPEQRF
+623 PLGVVDGFTPEQRF
-637 FIAYATLWAG
+637 FLAYATLWAG
-647 NIRDEQAR
+647 NIRDEQIR

-684 QITPDDSLYVAP
+684 HITPSDPLYVAP
-696 ENRVNI
+696 ENRVNV

>member
-1 MGERFT
+1 
-7 RIGKYRNELIT
+7 
-18 NFIIMCMNKRNYL
+18 MNKKNYVAVATLAFAML
-31 TAAAMALAVLSSC
+31 TSC
-44 GGQKEARNTSGIDL
+44 AGQKEAKSTSGIDL
-58 ANMDTTVSAGQD
+58 ANMDTTVSAGTD

-89 SRYGTFDQLA
+89 SRYGTFDELF
-99 ENNQKQLR
+99 ENSQKQLR

-113 ASQQNE
+113 AAQKNNQ
-119 AGTVAQKIGDLY
+119 AGSAAQKIGDLY
-131 NIAMDS
+131 NMAMDS
-137 VARNEQGFAPVK
+137 VTLNKQGAEPVK
-149 PMLDKIAALT
+149 AMLDKIAGLK
-159 DKSQIIPMS
+159 DKSEIVPMMT
-168 VEMRRFQ
+168 EMAHI

-180 FNFYVYADP
+180 FHSYVYADP
-189 KNSALNIFQMGQGGI
+189 KNSSLNIFQMGQGGI

-209 EYYLDTDSITENIRN
+209 EYYLDTDSITQNIR
-224 EYKKYIAKLFA
+224 EQYKLYIGKLFQLA
-235 LSGFSEA
+235 GFSEA
-242 EAQQK
+242 DAQQK

-253 IETSIAKVSRSAAEL
+253 IETAIAKVSRSATEL
-268 RNPEANYHKM
+268 RDPEANYHKM
-278 SYADLKKRIPGIDW
+278 SFDELKKTIAGIDW
-292 DAFMTG
+292 DAYMKG

-310 QVESIQEVARLIS
+310 QVEPIQEVARLMNT
-323 ALPVSKHVSYLEYN
+323 LPLSKHVSYLEYN

-360 VMSGRQVNQP
+360 VLSGRQVNQP

-397 AAAKE
+397 ATAKE
-402 RMLKLVENLRVALGE
+402 RMVKLVKNLQTALGE

-426 DSTKVR
+426 DSTKIR
-432 AHEKLDAFR
+432 AHEKLAAFH

-458 KKDSYW
+458 KNDSYW

-473 GFNDMISRLG
+473 GFNDMYSRIG
-483 KPVDRDE
+483 KPVDKDE

-515 LQPPFFNMDADDAAN
+515 LQPPFFNMEADDAAN

-554 KNGNLTDWWAEGDA
+554 KDGNLTDWWAPGDA

-581 FNNIEVLPGLKG
+581 FNKIEVLPGLQA
-593 NGQLTLGENLAD
+593 NGELTLGENLAD

-614 AFRNATKDA
+614 AFQNATKDA
-623 PLEVKEGFTPEQRF
+623 PLGVVDGFTPEQRF
-637 FIAYATLWAG
+637 FLAYATLWAG
-647 NIRDEQAR
+647 NIRDEQIR

-684 QITPDDSLYVAP
+684 HITPSDPLYVAP
-696 ENRVNI
+696 ENRVNV